1 MKKLPRIIH
10 RSSLALVF
18 SLILAVSISAQE
30 LVISQEEDF
39 VTPSSSSSTFLSIS
53 SSGLATVSS
62 QFSGDDDVTVIY
74 SQVALQ
80 RERNG
85 TWENVYS
92 KNQNLH
98 SNYSATNYS
107 YQVTSG
113 YYYQVRA
120 IYTVYSDNDTL
131 TYTYYSYTAYY

>member
-39 VTPSSSSSTFLSIS
+39 VTPSSSSSTYLSIS

-62 QFSGDDDVTVIY
+62 QFSGEDDVTVIY
-74 SQVALQ
+74 SQVTLQ
-80 RERNG
+80 RLRNG

-131 TYTYYSYTAYY
+131 TYTYYSYTAHY